1 LFTPARILRRGAST
15 VEVPMSVTRKRQF
28 PFTVTIDGEPVRTLL
43 KRMTVPEFEEFQAQ
57 FVANGQQ
64 RGSPITMVPPAPAVD
79 GETPAVAALAHLTPE
94 EVAREVAYLKA
105 NAVWLGDVFDQYV
118 SVVAGDV
125 IDEDETGGQVV
136 VTNGRQFADMYP
148 GQAFL
153 SLILLQLYTEN
164 ALTEG
169 QKKKLASRSDSAT
182 GSRIVP
188 SPAAAGAT
196 PAPTVPG
203 AERVGSVSS
212 AAVTEPSSDTLSGTM
227 ARSSSESVPC
237 AI

>member
-1 LFTPARILRRGAST
+1 
-15 VEVPMSVTRKRQF
+15 MSVIRKRQF

-43 KRMTVPEFEEFQAQ
+43 KRLTVEEFEEFQAQ
-57 FVANGQQ
+57 FIANGER
-64 RGSPITMVPPAPAVD
+64 RGSPITMMPPVRDAHAGED
-79 GETPAVAALAHLTPE
+79 AETPAVAIVHLTPE

-105 NAVWLGDVFDQYV
+105 NAVWLADVFDRYV

-148 GQAFL
+148 GQGFL
-153 SLILLQLYTEN
+153 MLILLQLYTEN
-164 ALTEG
+164 AMTEG

-182 GSRIVP
+182 GSRTVP

-203 AERVGSVSS
+203 AGRVDSVSS
-212 AAVTEPSSDTLSGTM
+212 AAATELPSDTLSGTM
-227 ARSSSESVPC
+227 APSSSESVPC

>member
-1 LFTPARILRRGAST
+1 
-15 VEVPMSVTRKRQF
+15 MSVTRKRQF

-64 RGSPITMVPPAPAVD
+64 RGSPITMVPAAPAVD
-79 GETPAVAALAHLTPE
+79 GETPVVAATTHLTPE
-94 EVAREVAYLKA
+94 DVALEVAYLKA
-105 NAVWLGDVFDQYV
+105 NAVWLGEVFDQYV

-125 IDEDETGGQVV
+125 IDEDEEGVQEV
-136 VTNGRQFADMYP
+136 VTNGRQFANMYP

-169 QKKKLASRSDSAT
+169 QKKKLALRSDSAT
-182 GSRIVP
+182 GSRTEP
-188 SPAAAGAT
+188 LPAAAGAT

-203 AERVGSVSS
+203 AERVDSASS
-212 AAVTEPSSDTLSGTM
+212 AAATELPSDTLSGTM
-227 ARSSSESVPC
+227 APSSSESVPC